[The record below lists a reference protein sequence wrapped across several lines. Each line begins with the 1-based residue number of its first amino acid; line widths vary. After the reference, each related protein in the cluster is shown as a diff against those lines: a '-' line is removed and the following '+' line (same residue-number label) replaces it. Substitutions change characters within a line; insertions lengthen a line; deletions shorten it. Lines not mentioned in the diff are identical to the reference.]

1 MIEAFYTDEF
11 VLPLPQGHR
20 FPMEKYRILR
30 DKVHASDCFVE
41 LSVPNAA
48 TSGQLAL
55 AHCPYYIE
63 RIETGNVSRD
73 EQRDI
78 GFPWSERMVERS
90 RRSVGATVSAVR
102 SALQHGASV
111 NLAGGTHHAK
121 RNKGGGFCVFNDL
134 AVAARVYQ
142 TDTIAWL
149 NTNKTRS
156 NTRSLGNKVLVI
168 DLDVHQGDGTAEIL
182 RSDDSVFT
190 FSMHGE
196 KNYPFQKEK
205 SDLDIE
211 LPDGTGDDEYLTQLE
226 RALNEINQRFT
237 PNMVLYVAG
246 LDVHQSDRLG
256 KLALSDEGIRLR
268 DQVVLEWVQH
278 RNLPVAAVM
287 AGGYFPDLEH
297 LTDLQ
302 LGVIKRLADYGRHY
316 QEPLKT
322 TLNR

>member
-30 DKVHASDCFVE
+30 DKVHASDCCIG
-41 LSVPNAA
+41 LSVPGAA

-142 TDTIAWL
+142 TDAIARL

-182 RSDDSVFT
+182 RSDHSVFT

-226 RALNEINQRFT
+226 RALNQINKRFT

-316 QEPLKT
+316 QETLKT